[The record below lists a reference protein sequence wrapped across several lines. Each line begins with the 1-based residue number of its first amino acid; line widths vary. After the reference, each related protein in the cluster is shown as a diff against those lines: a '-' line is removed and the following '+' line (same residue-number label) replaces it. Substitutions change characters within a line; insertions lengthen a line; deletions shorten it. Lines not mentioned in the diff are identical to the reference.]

1 MMSRKALFVL
11 ATFVLSLI
19 GSSHALAWEGQA
31 IDDIVSG
38 SGDAGQY
45 YIYNV
50 GKKKFLTQSGIWGTS
65 TGVDDSGLLMNA
77 ITVKSSGV
85 YKFQSTLNSGYLILA
100 SSKQVTPADKGHMFF
115 DQQADYTGTS
125 WTVTKVSETE
135 NIYTIQSQDAY
146 TNTTEYSADYKN
158 YYITANKDD
167 DSVEPT
173 ASADDDYSKWMFVSV
188 KTLKEEFVNATG
200 ADVNNPIPASFFIY
214 DAGFYINNDNS
225 TKWTVGSS
233 ALSKAAVSNSYNSNG
248 TAISIPSKSKNLLPT
263 DAYNSNN
270 ALKSTYVYHIGNGY
284 VHVKLGSFGDSNDC
298 GGTDL
303 GNDKDLLSNSADYDS
318 EYWQRPYGRY
328 WTANIH
334 GKSGKISQEIT
345 GLRKGW
351 YKVTCYGM
359 STDGKGY
366 LFASGDNTTTAG
378 DKYSTSNFVIP
389 EETPDTYVKAS
400 YMLITNPTKYEQS
413 VTVFVNDEGTLT
425 FGAEVTDGGDQAWTC
440 FDSFSFAYC
449 GEGDLDLIIDE
460 TQTSVDYINAQTYD
474 KNNQTL
480 RLARTLNTN
489 QWNSFVLP
497 VNLNAGQVKTAFG
510 GDTKLAQLDG
520 AEGNRIY
527 FKLVSLDDNE
537 ATAIVAG
544 QLYIINP
551 QLAISSGD
559 EVTHRVEAYNDI
571 TVSEYYTIN
580 QVTFKSTDKLESAT
594 ISDEEFQQGA
604 STDGQMRMAGT
615 YVSLTKTDEGGNPIP
630 AGSYVL
636 SGGSWKYAVNGVN
649 KVSGLRGWI
658 ETKAETGSKNLIFN
672 IDGVDEEEVSTGIDG
687 IYVDGV
693 QTNTSAP
700 KSGIYSIS
708 GQKMS
713 CTTSLPKGLY
723 IVNGR
728 KMIVK

>member
-1 MMSRKALFVL
+1 
-11 ATFVLSLI
+11 LSLI
-19 GSSHALAWEGQA
+19 GSSHAMAWEGQA
-31 IDDIVSG
+31 IDDIVG
-38 SGDAGQY
+38 KSGDEGQY

-77 ITVKSSGV
+77 ISKKSSGV
-85 YKFQSTLNSGYLILA
+85 YQFQSTLNSGYLILA
-100 SSKQVTPADKGHMFF
+100 SSGDVNPDDKGHMFF
-115 DQQADYTGTS
+115 DQKSTFSGTS

-135 NIYTIQSQDAY
+135 NIYTIQCQ
-146 TNTTEYSADYKN
+146 NPGELYKN
-158 YYITANKDD
+158 YYYITANKDD

-173 ASADDDYSKWMFVSV
+173 ASADDDYSKWMFVSL
-188 KTLKEEFVNATG
+188 KTLKEEFDNATG
-200 ADVNNPIPASFFIY
+200 ADVNNPVPASFFIY

-248 TAISIPSKSKNLLPT
+248 TAITIPSKSDNLLPT
-263 DAYNSNN
+263 DAYNSSN
-270 ALKSTYVYHIGNGY
+270 ALGSTYVYHIGNGY
-284 VHVKLGSFGDSNDC
+284 VHVKLGTQTDDDP
-298 GGTDL
+298 GGTVLKEDQS
-303 GNDKDLLSNSADYDS
+303 LLSNSADYDS
-318 EYWQRPYGRY
+318 KYWHRPFGRY

-334 GKSGKISQEIT
+334 GKSGKISQTISIT
-345 GLRKGW
+345 RKGW

-366 LFASGDNTTTAG
+366 LFASGDNTTTIG

-413 VTVFVNDEGTLT
+413 VTVFVNENGTLT
-425 FGAEVTDGGDQAWTC
+425 FGAEVTDGGETAWTC
-440 FDSFSFAYC
+440 FDSFSLVYC

-460 TQTSVDYINAQTYD
+460 TQTSVDYINAQTSDNY
-474 KNNQTL
+474 NQTL

-537 ATAIVAG
+537 ATAIAAG

-551 QLAISSGD
+551 QIAISSGD
-559 EVTHRVEAYNDI
+559 EVKHRDEKYSNSVK
-571 TVSEYYTIN
+571 TSQYYTIN
-580 QVTFKSTDKLESAT
+580 QVTFKSTDALKKAT
-594 ISDEEFQQGA
+594 VEKNFQLGA

-615 YVSLTKTDEGGNPIP
+615 YVSLTKTDNVNPIP

-636 SGGSWKYAVNGVN
+636 SGGHWYYAVNGVN

-713 CTTSLPKGLY
+713 GTASLPKGLY